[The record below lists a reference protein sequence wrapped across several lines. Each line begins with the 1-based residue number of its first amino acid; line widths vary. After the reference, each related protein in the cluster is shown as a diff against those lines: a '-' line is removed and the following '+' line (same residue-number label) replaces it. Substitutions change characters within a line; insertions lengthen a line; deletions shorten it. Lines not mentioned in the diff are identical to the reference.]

1 MITKIFKSSG
11 SFKDVLDYLT
21 QKEKNHE
28 IVLSN
33 GVRDYSKRTILNDF
47 VAQAKMN
54 PRIKK
59 SALHMVLSHHPDDEA
74 KIKGKEKEVLERYF
88 EKLKEKGIDF
98 YATQFI
104 VCRHNDQDHIHYHIL
119 ANYVADDF
127 KRFPD
132 NHIGLKSKKISQE
145 ITKEYKLTP
154 ALKLK
159 QEQILSQEQKI
170 TPHEYERQRIGRS
183 R

>member
-1 MITKIFKSSG
+1 MISKIFKSSG
-11 SFKDVLDYLT
+11 SFKDVLNYLT

-28 IVLSN
+28 MILSN

-47 VAQAKMN
+47 IMQAKMN

-59 SALHMVLSHHPDDEA
+59 MALHMVLSHHPGDEA
-74 KIKGKEKEVLERYF
+74 KIKGKEKEIISMYF

-104 VCRHNDQDHIHYHIL
+104 VCRHNDQEHIHYHIL

-145 ITKEYKLTP
+145 ITKEYKLTL
-154 ALKLK
+154 AQKL
-159 QEQILSQEQKI
+159 ILEEDISQEHKIRHYEQK
-170 TPHEYERQRIGRS
+170 RIAAS

>member
-1 MITKIFKSSG
+1 MISKIFKSSG
-11 SFKDVLDYLT
+11 SFKDVLNYLT

-28 IVLSN
+28 MILSN

-47 VAQAKMN
+47 LTQAKMN

-59 SALHMVLSHHPDDEA
+59 TALHMVLSHHPGDEA
-74 KIKGKEKEVLERYF
+74 KIKGKEKEVIEQYF
-88 EKLKEKGIDF
+88 EKLKEQGINF

-104 VCRHNDQDHIHYHIL
+104 VCKHNDQDHIHYHIM

-132 NHIGLKSKKISQE
+132 SNIGLKSKKISQA
-145 ITKEYKLTP
+145 ITKEFKLTP
-154 ALKLK
+154 ALKLT
-159 QEQILSQEQKI
+159 QEQILSQENKI
-170 TPHEYERQRIGRS
+170 TRREKQSIGRTL
-183 R
+183 